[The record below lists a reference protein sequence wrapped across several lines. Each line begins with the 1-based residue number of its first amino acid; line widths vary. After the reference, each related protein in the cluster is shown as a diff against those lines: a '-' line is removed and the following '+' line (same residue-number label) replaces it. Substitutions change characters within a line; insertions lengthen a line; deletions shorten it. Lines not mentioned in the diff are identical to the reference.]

1 MKSVVITGASGGVAQ
16 ATAKRLR
23 AAGWRLILVS
33 RQISKLSLEADD
45 VAVQADVSSAEGAQQ
60 AFEQARDALQRVP
73 DALVHCAGS
82 SLIAP
87 IARTP
92 AVAYRACM
100 AANVDSA
107 FFTAQAYL
115 AQLGEV
121 RRPGNLLFFSSVV
134 AGMGV
139 SNHAAIAAAKGAIES
154 LTRSLAA
161 DFSSS
166 GTRVNCIAPG
176 LMRSPMTTRMLSS
189 EAAEKQIAAQYPLGT
204 FGDAEDGAA
213 CAAWLLSEDAR
224 WITGQII
231 HLDGG
236 FSAVRPYVRA

>member
-60 AFEQARDALQRVP
+60 AFAQARDALQRVP

-115 AQLGEV
+115 GQLGEV

-161 DFSSS
+161 DFSSA